1 MGCSDSSG
9 YVSGYGLA
17 PAMDVGEDLL
27 QMKFT
32 FDPLF
37 SDYIISTTRIAS
49 GFKSPVDAELV
60 GNVLYVIENGYPGGA
75 NIPKIWKLTF
85 PSNTTGMQT
94 IRKNERLI
102 YPVPSS
108 GIVNV
113 QGGSA
118 GDVIII
124 SDLTGKLLQKYIA
137 DSSTIQMNLSHLTN
151 GYYLVNI
158 FDNDQKI
165 YNGKIIIAGN

>member
-1 MGCSDSSG
+1 
-9 YVSGYGLA
+9 
-17 PAMDVGEDLL
+17 
-27 QMKFT
+27 
-32 FDPLF
+32 
-37 SDYIISTTRIAS
+37 
-49 GFKSPVDAELV
+49 
-60 GNVLYVIENGYPGGA
+60 
-75 NIPKIWKLTF
+75 
-85 PSNTTGMQT
+85 MQT

-118 GDVIII
+118 GDVIVI

-158 FDNDQKI
+158 FYEKYFPCLNHFYLNLCI
-165 YNGKIIIAGN
+165 GKFWHNNLYITTVKVFA

>member
-1 MGCSDSSG
+1 M
-9 YVSGYGLA
+9 
-17 PAMDVGEDLL
+17 
-27 QMKFT
+27 
-32 FDPLF
+32 
-37 SDYIISTTRIAS
+37 
-49 GFKSPVDAELV
+49 
-60 GNVLYVIENGYPGGA
+60 
-75 NIPKIWKLTF
+75 TF

-158 FDNDQKI
+158 FDKDQKI